1 MNYLGN
7 YIERIK
13 NKGNIALADAISKT
27 VSDVVPQ
34 YISNFSFR
42 DHVVSLLVGDVQ
54 SGKTSHMFG
63 LMCAAADE
71 GFVNFILLTT
81 DNILLQQQTFKRAE
95 KDLRDFCICDEND
108 YLKFVQN
115 NMKKPAVVVLK
126 KNGRILKQW
135 KNNLS
140 STNFVAGNPLFIVD
154 DEADAASLN
163 TKVNKNTQSTINK
176 NLEEI
181 KKTTTSSIYMEVTG
195 TPQSILLQTVK
206 SGWKPY
212 FIYYFRPGK
221 GYLGGNFFFQ
231 PEVPPYIVLTDNE
244 EATDIL
250 NDEEFP
256 ENGLKVALVTHL
268 LTSAQIMLSG
278 GNVCNFLIHPSMKTD
293 QHKGFAEKIG
303 EYLNEI
309 LYSYEE
315 DVTKC
320 FFKSIYDKLKETKS
334 NMVDFNEAYECI
346 IDQMKNDKISI
357 LILNSFSSYEEN
369 TQYDK
374 GINILV
380 GGNSLGR
387 GVTFPQLQ
395 TIYYCRVAKSPQ
407 ADTMWQHARMFGYDR
422 DPDLMRVFMPP
433 KLFKLFSDINRT
445 NNSIIKQIENANNGN
460 DLKIFYPTGLK
471 PTRRNVLDKKSV
483 GVYSGGVNYFPFY
496 PVNKD
501 ITSLDE
507 ILSAFKNDIYSVS
520 LKLFTRILD
529 LLDSETEEW
538 NAKVF
543 KEFINAMLAENPSAQ
558 GKLIVRR
565 NRDIA
570 KGTGT
575 LLSPNDRKLGD
586 EYEEEVVFTI
596 YKVTGNKGWN
606 GEQLWIPNIKL
617 PGGCVYYSGEG
628 MPQDNGKSKCLYDL
642 NADIDKVAE
651 SSVLYGCNNKSNI
664 DKNNI

>member
-7 YIERIK
+7 YIEKIN
-13 NKGNIALADAISKT
+13 NKGNIALADAINKT

-95 KDLRDFCICDEND
+95 KDLSDFCICDEND

-115 NMKKPAVVVLK
+115 NMKKPAVIVLK

-195 TPQSILLQTVK
+195 TPQSILLQTIK

-221 GYLGGNFFFQ
+221 GYLGGNFFF
-231 PEVPPYIVLTDNE
+231 PLEVPPHIVLTDNE

-268 LTSAQIMLSG
+268 LTSANIMLSG

-315 DVTKC
+315 DVTKK
-320 FFKSIYDKLKETKS
+320 FFKSIYDNLKETKS
-334 NMVDFNEAYECI
+334 NLVDFNEAYEYI

-357 LILNSFSSYEEN
+357 LVLNSFSSYEEN
-369 TQYDK
+369 TQYDR

-387 GVTFPQLQ
+387 GVTFPHLQ

-471 PTRRNVLDKKSV
+471 PTRRNVLDKKAV
-483 GVYSGGVNYFPFY
+483 GVYSSGVNYFPFY

-501 ITSLDE
+501 IASLDE
-507 ILSAFKNDIYSVS
+507 ILSAFENDIYSVS

-543 KEFINAMLAENPSAQ
+543 KGFINSMLAENPSAQ

-617 PGGCVYYSGEG
+617 PGECVYYSGEG
-628 MPQDNGKSKCLYDL
+628 MPQDNAKSKYLYDL
-642 NADIDKVAE
+642 KADIDKIAE
-651 SSVLYGCNNKSNI
+651 GSVLYGCNKSEI